1 MTDTYPY
8 MVSNNKLGPIFE
20 KIKTAA
26 KPSKFT
32 NEFLKTIGFTSSNDR
47 AVIPLLKR
55 LGFITD
61 DGTPTSAY
69 DRLKDS
75 TQHKYAIAERIKD
88 LYSDLYTVNENIHNS
103 SDEEIKGAISRIT
116 GKDVKLVNFYFATFK
131 TLVGLAKFDG
141 IPSPKKE
148 KSEKPQESEPPLPN
162 PHTIIDGHKHKSDFH
177 YNIQIHLPATTDIS
191 VYNAI
196 FKSLKD
202 NLII

>member
-8 MVSNNKLGPIFE
+8 MVSNNKMGPIFE

-26 KPSKFT
+26 RPSKFT

-47 AVIPLLKR
+47 AIIPLLRR

-61 DGTPTSAY
+61 DGTPTSSY
-69 DRLKDS
+69 DKLKDN
-75 TQHKYAIAERIKD
+75 TQNKHVIGERMKD
-88 LYSDLYTVNENIHNS
+88 LYSDLYTVDENIHS
-103 SDEEIKGAISRIT
+103 ASDDEIKGAISRIT
-116 GKDVKLVNFYFATFK
+116 GKDAKLVNYYFATFK
-131 TLVGLAKFDG
+131 TLASLARFDG
-141 IPSPKKE
+141 APATKKE
-148 KSEKPQESEPPLPN
+148 KEKQERPQDQGASKPVDEN
-162 PHTIIDGHKHKSDFH
+162 PIKPKSDFH